1 LHFKHL
7 TQSIALLVISA
18 VGILFTGQSQAQ
30 IQRSM
35 VNPSF
40 EQAFTGSRA
49 AGLNQFF
56 TLIPGQWITVDA
68 GEIPGWETTH
78 PVVTNGCP
86 VGGFSYTATY
96 NCTPIELWGNSFSG
110 VTPANGIVLAE
121 LNAYTSSKLYQNVCM
136 NTGETFAFNFAHRGR
151 GGPDQ
156 AQFQIGAGN
165 TVVLDVTTNTSGT
178 GTINAG
184 SGATGTSAAS
194 ISGGWTRYAGSYT
207 YTGATGVQRLGF
219 SAIATSGGNLSV
231 GNLLDDIN
239 ISLKPYIEFIGGT
252 GSAVEGNA
260 HTPPRIK
267 IVGTVPAG
275 GLVVSLGVSGTAA
288 FGTKYDYAGTS
299 TLSGITGSASNL
311 SFTVP
316 AGNYSDASANNV
328 FDLPIRVLDN
338 TIIEDNKTV
347 VLTMPANSTGNPFV
361 NASTTNCGGAF
372 NPVYTHTLIDN
383 DIDLQ
388 TTKTSPAGTQ
398 AIGSTITYTVT
409 FANATPLVL
418 SLAPTT
424 AHDVRNV
431 TISDP
436 QPVGV
441 TFSAWT
447 CTATGTTC
455 PTASGVGSISA
466 TAALPVGSVLTYAIQ
481 SVVTSQTYCEG
492 TVTNSSLVA
501 STATS
506 PAGSALLEGTSV
518 EGNAGYLFK
527 PNAASVSNGILPCAN
542 LGVSKTNYVS
552 TLTAGQTVVYDI
564 VASNGGP
571 SAANNTVLKD
581 PVAAGLICTAVACTA
596 ASGTAS
602 CPAPANVT
610 LGLLQGT
617 GILLNNF
624 PANSSL
630 TFQVTCGVL

>member
-1 LHFKHL
+1 LQFKHL
-7 TQSIALLVISA
+7 TQSFALLVISA
-18 VGILFTGQSQAQ
+18 VGMLFAGQSQAQ
-30 IQRSM
+30 IQRSI

-40 EQAFTGSRA
+40 EQAFTGARA

-56 TLIPGQWITVDA
+56 TLNPPQWIAVDA

-86 VGGFSYTATY
+86 AGGFAFTAAY
-96 NCTPIELWGNSFSG
+96 NCTPIELWPNSFSG

-156 AQFQIGAGN
+156 AQFQIGAAN
-165 TVVLDVTTNTSGT
+165 AIVMDVTTNTSGT

-184 SGATGTSAAS
+184 SGATGTSAAG
-194 ISGGWTRYAGSYT
+194 IAGGWTRYAGSFT

-239 ISLKPYIEFIGGT
+239 IALKPYIEFIGGT
-252 GSAVEGNA
+252 GGAVEGNA
-260 HTPPRIK
+260 HAPPRIK

-288 FGTKYDYAGTS
+288 FGTKFDYAGTS

-316 AGNYSDASANNV
+316 VGNYSDASANNV

-338 TIIEDNKTV
+338 AIIEDNKTV
-347 VLTMPANSTGNPFV
+347 VLTMPANSAGNPFV
-361 NASTTNCGGAF
+361 NASTTLCGGAF
-372 NPVYTHTLIDN
+372 NPAYTHTLIDN

-388 TTKTSPAGTQ
+388 TTKTSPAGPQ

-455 PTASGVGSISA
+455 PTASGVGGISA

-481 SVVTSQTYCEG
+481 AVVTSQTYCEG
-492 TVTNSSLVA
+492 TVTNSSLIA

-506 PAGSALLEGTSV
+506 PAGSGLLEGTSV

-527 PNAASVSNGILPCAN
+527 PNAASVSNAIFPCAN
-542 LGVSKTNYVS
+542 LGISKTNYVS

>member
-1 LHFKHL
+1 
-7 TQSIALLVISA
+7 V
-18 VGILFTGQSQAQ
+18 
-30 IQRSM
+30 
-35 VNPSF
+35 
-40 EQAFTGSRA
+40 
-49 AGLNQFF
+49 
-56 TLIPGQWITVDA
+56 
-68 GEIPGWETTH
+68 
-78 PVVTNGCP
+78 
-86 VGGFSYTATY
+86 
-96 NCTPIELWGNSFSG
+96 
-110 VTPANGIVLAE
+110 
-121 LNAYTSSKLYQNVCM
+121 
-136 NTGETFAFNFAHRGR
+136 
-151 GGPDQ
+151 
-156 AQFQIGAGN
+156 
-165 TVVLDVTTNTSGT
+165 
-178 GTINAG
+178 
-184 SGATGTSAAS
+184 
-194 ISGGWTRYAGSYT
+194 
-207 YTGATGVQRLGF
+207 
-219 SAIATSGGNLSV
+219 
-231 GNLLDDIN
+231 
-239 ISLKPYIEFIGGT
+239 
-252 GSAVEGNA
+252 
-260 HTPPRIK
+260 
-267 IVGTVPAG
+267 
-275 GLVVSLGVSGTAA
+275 
-288 FGTKYDYAGTS
+288 
-299 TLSGITGSASNL
+299 
-311 SFTVP
+311 
-316 AGNYSDASANNV
+316 
-328 FDLPIRVLDN
+328 
-338 TIIEDNKTV
+338 
-347 VLTMPANSTGNPFV
+347 
-361 NASTTNCGGAF
+361 
-372 NPVYTHTLIDN
+372 IDN

-398 AIGSTITYTVT
+398 AIGSTIAYTVT

-481 SVVTSQTYCEG
+481 AVVTSQTYCEG

-527 PNAASVSNGILPCAN
+527 PNAASVSNAILPCAN
-542 LGVSKTNYVS
+542 LGISKTNYVS